1 MRRRVRTCQTMRND
15 SAQEGGSSSV
25 LTTSSDTPMAR
36 RSKRPRIGS
45 RSRKARITK
54 NAVTKE
60 KMMNGQRHPT
70 A

>member
-1 MRRRVRTCQTMRND
+1 MRRRVRTCHTMRND
-15 SAQEGGSSSV
+15 SAQEGSSSV
-25 LTTSSDTPMAR
+25 FTTSSDTPMAR

-54 NAVTKE
+54 KAVTNE